1 MTHVLCWKWIRGGFT
16 FMTIDMDKLFKRGAV
31 GRLMK
36 LDFCSVQDHVTVH
49 EAMMMI
55 REYGKQTSNIHYL
68 YMTNRKEQLTG
79 VLSLKELLMASDNY
93 LLRDI
98 MIKDVVCIPGHL
110 HQKEVAPLFD
120 KNKLVAIPITT
131 KHKHLLGVVQMN
143 DIRKASTPKKRWSFF
158 KKSCY

>member
-1 MTHVLCWKWIRGGFT
+1 MFGTRSRHCARSHDDDPRVWKTDEQHPLFVH
-16 FMTIDMDKLFKRGAV
+16 DKSKGAIN
-31 GRLMK
+31 R
-36 LDFCSVQDHVTVH
+36 CSVFKGIT
-49 EAMMMI
+49 
-55 REYGKQTSNIHYL
+55 YGQ
-68 YMTNRKEQLTG
+68 RQ
-79 VLSLKELLMASDNY
+79 Y

-143 DIRKASTPKKRWSFF
+143 DIRKASTPKKRW
-158 KKSCY
+158 